1 MESNPSVKLSLC
13 QKNICDTVKLIFFIA
28 AVFSLLPLSRLAA
41 PAPLTRGATAWLKFL
56 DLCVD
61 EKRQEIG

>member
-1 MESNPSVKLSLC
+1 MQE
-13 QKNICDTVKLIFFIA
+13 I
-28 AVFSLLPLSRLAA
+28 LLPLSLGGGAE

-61 EKRQEIG
+61 EKRQEMVETMHSVFGGKLPVQLRLCQ